1 VSAANGE
8 NLPTR
13 ARKWFGG
20 LGRAQKVLAASATL
34 VITVGGMA
42 SSATAVLD
50 LGGRMGIAV
59 LASDSAPDTT
69 VSESKGVRVTK
80 VIPGSPADRA
90 GLEVGDVITAVD
102 GKSVEDVDDFR
113 EAMGKADG
121 DEPVKVTVPN
131 RKGPQPV
138 SIEPRSGKGDD
149 LGIRV
154 PVNDPVPEEGD
165 PRTPDGKPDG
175 PQEPDDEP
183 DGPQPQGLKNA
194 EPTYAPARVPESKA
208 PEPPS
213 GADASVE
220 QYSAED

>member
-1 VSAANGE
+1 
-8 NLPTR
+8 
-13 ARKWFGG
+13 
-20 LGRAQKVLAASATL
+20 
-34 VITVGGMA
+34 MA
-42 SSATAVLD
+42 SVVTTVLD

-69 VSESKGVRVTK
+69 VSESEGMRVTK

-175 PQEPDDEP
+175 PQ
-183 DGPQPQGLKNA
+183 PQGLKNA